1 MAFRAQK
8 QKKPLACFFYI
19 QNPCSEPVWANGL
32 QHWAFKTAVAL
43 VLFIMLLV
51 GTIIVAAVPR
61 ITDNFHSLNGIEWY
75 GQDFSPVARANQRFF
90 IRWPVDRL
98 CHLEMM

>member
-1 MAFRAQK
+1 
-8 QKKPLACFFYI
+8 
-19 QNPCSEPVWANGL
+19 
-32 QHWAFKTAVAL
+32 
-43 VLFIMLLV
+43 MLLV

-75 GQDFSPVARANQRFF
+75 GHGFSPAARANQRFF

-98 CHLEMM
+98 CHLEMILGSL